1 MCRFVYSFVITLLSL
16 EIPLSRGEGWDPIN
30 RFNSATLLYRS
41 KTRTPKSYV
50 VVFFVFSEFG

>member
-1 MCRFVYSFVITLLSL
+1 MCRFVYSFAINLLSL

-30 RFNSATLLYRS
+30 RFNPATLLCRS

-50 VVFFVFSEFG
+50 VVFCVFSEFG